1 MDETITLHDLIGMLR
16 KHLKLLLFIA
26 FASALA
32 SGVISYFVLKPVY
45 ESSTQLLINQ
55 TKTDQQ
61 LYNPMEVQAN
71 LQLIN
76 TYNVIIKSPVI
87 LEKVADNLK
96 LKLTVKKLSNKITVQ
111 NERDSQVV
119 NVSVEDSDPK
129 QAAAIANEIAAVF
142 QEEIVNIMNVDNV
155 SILAKAEVTKGITPV
170 KPQPLLN
177 ILIAFIVG
185 LMAGIGVAFLRE
197 YLDNTIKTEQDV
209 ERLLGLPVLG
219 SVATITAQEEEIAML
234 QTNNTASGGEGSEA

>member
-1 MDETITLHDLIGMLR
+1 MDETITLHDLVGTLR
-16 KHLKLLLFIA
+16 KHLKLLLCIA
-26 FASALA
+26 FVSALA
-32 SGVISYFVLKPVY
+32 SAIISYFVLTPIY
-45 ESSTQLLINQ
+45 QSTTQLLINQ

-61 LYNPMEVQAN
+61 PYNPMEVQAN

-87 LEKVADNLK
+87 LEKVADNLN

-111 NERDSQVV
+111 NEKDSQVV
-119 NVSVEDSDPK
+119 NVSVEDPDPK

-142 QEEIVNIMNVDNV
+142 QEDIVNIMNVDNV
-155 SILAKAEVTKGITPV
+155 SILAKAEATKGISPV

-177 ILIAFIVG
+177 ILIAFIIG

-209 ERLLGLPVLG
+209 ERLLGLSVLG
-219 SVATITAQEEEIAML
+219 SVAPITVQEAML
-234 QTNNTASGGEGSEA
+234 ETNKIAAGGERSEA